1 MKKKKELTKEE
12 IDENIFDMCSTCST
26 TDCTGLIPANPESE
40 AAMESYEELYPFR
53 PPVINIKDCPNADE
67 HDPK

>member
-1 MKKKKELTKEE
+1 MKKSMKTFL
-12 IDENIFDMCSTCST
+12 ICV
-26 TDCTGLIPANPESE
+26 LIPANPESE

>member
-1 MKKKKELTKEE
+1 
-12 IDENIFDMCSTCST
+12 MCSTCST